1 MMLTIQEIVERRR
14 MTNGNMETWRQELY
28 SDTLYHHGVKGMHW
42 GIRRYQP
49 YPDGSSGG
57 KYIGK
62 RRKIQRA
69 LNKNDKQM
77 SLDSYYESKAMN
89 KRMKLEKKGASEKK
103 ISKVRAKEEM
113 YRSRV
118 EEGKQNCD
126 RLLRDA
132 ARSGYTHEAY
142 ARGRLYTTGKDLAIM
157 LASGG
162 MVLSATRIW
171 GTEYKVKDPNKQKS
185 KKSNKPEALT
195 PKNAGTSNELKRV
208 IDNKNKYQRQEDYDR
223 YVRKAENKALLDR
236 AKKDNKYSLDFLEAV
251 QNKGFLNDRKTMV
264 SEYEKYLDD
273 PQDYWTNK
281 RHRYPD
287 E

>member
-1 MMLTIQEIVERRR
+1 
-14 MTNGNMETWRQELY
+14 METWRQQVD

-49 YPDGSSGG
+49 YPSGSSDG

-103 ISKVRAKEEM
+103 IAKVRAKEEK

-132 ARSGYTHEAY
+132 AKSGYTHEAY
-142 ARGRLYTTGKDLAIM
+142 SRGRLYTTGKDLAIM

-171 GTEYKVKDPNKQKS
+171 GTEYKVKDPSKQKS
-185 KKSNKPEALT
+185 KKSNKPEAIT
-195 PKNAGTSNELKRV
+195 PKNAG
-208 IDNKNKYQRQEDYDR
+208 IDYNVKKVYENKNNYKRQEDFDQA
-223 YVRKAENKALLDR
+223 VRKAEKKTAMETARKSDR
-236 AKKDNKYSLDFLEAV
+236 YSLDFLEAV
-251 QNKGFLNDRKTMV
+251 QNKGFLEDRKTMLQ
-264 SEYEKYLDD
+264 EYDKYLDD